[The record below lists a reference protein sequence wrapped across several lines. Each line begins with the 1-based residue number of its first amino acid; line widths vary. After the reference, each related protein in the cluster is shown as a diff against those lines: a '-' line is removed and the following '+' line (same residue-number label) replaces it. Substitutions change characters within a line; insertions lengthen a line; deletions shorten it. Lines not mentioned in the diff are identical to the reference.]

1 MKAYVISSGS
11 YLPER
16 TVTNEDLNK
25 DLQIS
30 PDQIFK
36 ASGIRERR
44 WVTNGATT
52 SALAGKALLSAIDSS
67 GIQLSDLD
75 YLLFGT
81 MTPDRFIPG
90 TAPTLQHRL
99 GLKEVPCLDI
109 RAGCCNT
116 LYGLQLARAL
126 IISGA
131 VHDLALS
138 LADIQSPLLDMSPRA
153 ATTSM
158 LFGDAASA
166 LIISASPRKGALEII
181 DVYLATDGQYVD
193 DLGIRCPG
201 SEYGNGEEDQDR
213 APRMVGQSV
222 ILQASRKMVAAC
234 KTILDRNDL
243 EVNDVSWLVPHQA
256 NANLL
261 SQVARGIGLTNHDK
275 VVSVIERTGN
285 TSSASMGLALDH
297 LRREC
302 KVREGDYVLLPAFAA
317 GFTWGAALCRA
328 V

>member
-1 MKAYVISSGS
+1 MKAFVIGSGS
-11 YLPER
+11 YLPENA
-16 TVTNEDLNK
+16 VPNEELSK
-25 DLQIS
+25 VLQIS

-36 ASGIRERR
+36 SSGIRQRR
-44 WVTNGATT
+44 WVNKGTTT
-52 SALAGKALLSAIDSS
+52 SELAGKALLRSIDSS

-90 TAPTLQHRL
+90 TGPSLQHKL
-99 GLKEVPCLDI
+99 GLREIPCLDI
-109 RAGCCNT
+109 RAGCCNA
-116 LYGLQLARAL
+116 LYGLQLARSL
-126 IISGA
+126 IVSGA
-131 VHDLALS
+131 VHDIALC
-138 LADIQSPLLDMSPRA
+138 LADIQSPLLEMSPRA

-158 LFGDAASA
+158 LFGDGAAS
-166 LIISASPRKGALEII
+166 LIISATPRKGALEII

-201 SEYGNGEEDQDR
+201 IEYGNGAEDQDR

-222 ILQASRKMVAAC
+222 ILQASRRMVAAC
-234 KTILDRNDL
+234 KTILERNEL
-243 EVNDVSWLVPHQA
+243 EVNDVCWLVAHQA

-261 SQVARGIGLTNHDK
+261 THVARGIGFINLDN
-275 VVSVIERTGN
+275 VISVIELTGN

-297 LRREC
+297 LNRERT
-302 KVREGDYVLLPAFAA
+302 VREGDYVLLPAFAA